1 MSVKRHFMG
10 WDRPVVE
17 AAGAALILGRRGRH
31 LDLRDTLVVVPTAH
45 SGRRLRE
52 HVAVLAAERGGAALP
67 GPLVTPD
74 QLMATSLPSATRLA
88 TWVAWAGVLGELAA
102 GEAAALLPR
111 GVGDD
116 FVAALSTG
124 RSLAKVCDTL
134 GEAGLEPMDV
144 LRDHDGLDEPE
155 RWQDF
160 AALHARVIERLAVR
174 GLEDRNRAR
183 RDAAATVTVP
193 PGVRQVMVLAVPDPT
208 PLALQAL
215 ERLAEQ
221 APVEIHIHAPDA
233 LRDAFD
239 SWGRARPEQWT
250 DHVLPLGDDKLHVAL
265 RPADQA
271 ATVGELMD
279 HLDRPVEDLVVGL
292 PNPDLAPAL
301 DRTLSER
308 GAAAWDPGGRP
319 LAGHRIAGLVSALGA
334 LVRQDSAEAFA
345 RLARHP
351 DFLAR
356 VRVEGHDPVAA
367 LIALDAVRVEAIPV
381 TFSRLRQVAASGGD
395 AALVCACDVAAEAAA
410 RLRAG
415 PVPQVLRGLLGE
427 IYGAV
432 ERDDYPSEEHAL
444 RDGAAA
450 VADLLDELEAPGVGD
465 LGLGPAEVSAL
476 LMAAMEGRR
485 TRAPARPDRAVD
497 LVGWLELQWD
507 DAPTLILTGMNDGL
521 VPESITG
528 DPFLPDSAR
537 VCLGLPSNRDRFARD
552 AYLLHG
558 MCAWRAARGG
568 VHLVTGRVD
577 DRGDPLRPSR
587 LLFLVDDDALP
598 ARTRR
603 LFSEVETEGALV
615 ARSWGEP
622 LRPRQAPSPTRLRV
636 TAFKDYLTCPFRFY
650 LRQVLGMEEVD
661 DRGTEMGPMEFGS
674 LCHAALEE
682 FGREDGLRDSDD
694 PDRVAAF
701 LKDRADAWVRRRY
714 GKSLSAPLQMQLE
727 AARQRLTWAAASQA
741 EERRAGWRIV
751 AAEHIPGGEAG
762 VMVAGTPV
770 RGRIDRIDRHVDG
783 RIRVLD
789 YKTGEAAPSPAQAH
803 LGPAREDDLDWVAA
817 ATSGRPQRWL
827 DLQLP
832 LYAILLEEE
841 FGDDLEVGYFHL
853 PRAVRDTGV
862 VTWEDMRGDL
872 LASARICAAGVVESI
887 RRQVFWPPRQ
897 VKWDDTMGIFFGAPE
912 QVVDAAWMEAMV
924 IDGET
929 P

>member
-17 AAGAALILGRRGRH
+17 AAGAALTLGRGGRH

-52 HVAVLAAERGGAALP
+52 YVAVLAAEQGGAVLP

-74 QLMATSLPSATRLA
+74 QLIATSLPVATRLA
-88 TWVAWAGVLGELAA
+88 TWAAWAGVLGELET
-102 GEAAALLPR
+102 GEADVLLPR
-111 GVGDD
+111 GVGDG

-124 RSLAKVCDTL
+124 RRLAKVCDIL
-134 GEAGLEPMDV
+134 GEAGLEPVDV
-144 LRDHDGLDEPE
+144 LRDHGGLEGPE

-160 AALHARVIERLAVR
+160 VVLHARVIERLAER

-183 RDAAATVTVP
+183 RDAAAAVTVP
-193 PGVRQVMVLAVPDPT
+193 PGVKQVMVLAVPDPM

-221 APVEIHIHAPDA
+221 VPVEIHVHAPDA

-239 SWGRARPEQWT
+239 SWGRALHEQWT
-250 DHVLPLGDDKLHVAL
+250 DHVLPLGDDDLHVAL
-265 RPADQA
+265 RPVDQA
-271 ATVGELMD
+271 ATVGEL
-279 HLDRPVEDLVVGL
+279 LDRLERPVEDLVVGM
-292 PNPDLAPAL
+292 PNPDLAPSLARVL
-301 DRTLSER
+301 DER

-319 LAGHRIAGLVSALGA
+319 LAGHRISGLVSALGT

-351 DFLAR
+351 DLLAR
-356 VRVEGHDPVAA
+356 VRAEGHDPVAA
-367 LIALDAVRVEAIPV
+367 LRALDAVRVEAIPV
-381 TFSRLRQVAASGGD
+381 TFTRLRQVAARNCD
-395 AALVCACDVAAEAAA
+395 AALICACDIAAEAAE

-415 PVPQVLRGLLGE
+415 PVPQVLRSLLGE

-432 ERDDYPSEEHAL
+432 AQNGDPSREQSL
-444 RDGAAA
+444 RDGAAS
-450 VADLLDELEAPGVGD
+450 VNELLDELEAPGVGD
-465 LGLGPAEVSAL
+465 LGLGPAEVAAL

-485 TRAPARPDRAVD
+485 VRAPARPDRAVD

-537 VCLGLPSNRDRFARD
+537 VRLGLPSNRDRFARD

-558 MCAWRAARGG
+558 MCAWRAALGG

-587 LLFLVDDDALP
+587 LLFLVEDDALP

-603 LFSEVETEGALV
+603 LFAEAETEGALV

-622 LRPRQAPSPTRLRV
+622 LRPRLVPPPTRLRV
-636 TAFKDYLTCPFRFY
+636 TAFKDYLSCPFRFY
-650 LRQVLGMEEVD
+650 LRRVLRMKEVD

-674 LCHAALEE
+674 LCHAALED
-682 FGREDGLRDSDD
+682 FGREDGLSDSDD
-694 PDRVAAF
+694 PDRIAAF
-701 LKDRADAWVRRRY
+701 LKERADAWVRRRY

-751 AAEHIPGGEAG
+751 AVEHIPGGDAG

-789 YKTGEAAPSPAQAH
+789 YKTGEAAPPPAQVH
-803 LGPAREDDLDWVAA
+803 LGLARDDDPPWAAA
-817 ATSGRPQRWL
+817 ATSGRPRRWL

-841 FGDDLEVGYFHL
+841 YGDNLEVGYFHL
-853 PRAVRDTGV
+853 PRAVRDTGI

-872 LASARICAAGVVESI
+872 LASGRTCAEGVVESI
-887 RRQVFWPPRQ
+887 RRGVFWPPRQ
-897 VKWDDTMGIFFGAPE
+897 VKYDDTMGIFFGVPE